1 MHFSLIDRTAWD
13 REEYF
18 QHYFST
24 VPCTYS
30 MTVTLDITGI
40 RAASRKLYP
49 ALLYALTKLV
59 NRHDEFRTAFNRSGE
74 LGIYGDII
82 PCYTVFHKDSE
93 TFSNIWTPFSE
104 DYAVFCRSDEQD
116 LARYGHIHSMMAKPD
131 MPENVFFVSMVP
143 WESFDGFHLN
153 LQKGF
158 ESLLPIFTFG
168 RFYQKEGRWLI
179 PLSVQVHHAVC
190 DGFHTCRFVSELREL
205 LAAGI

>member
-40 RAASRKLYP
+40 RAAGRKLYP

-74 LGIYGDII
+74 LGIYGDMI

-104 DYAVFCRSDEQD
+104 DYAVFCRSYEQD

-168 RFYQKEGRWLI
+168 RFYQK
-179 PLSVQVHHAVC
+179 
-190 DGFHTCRFVSELREL
+190 
-205 LAAGI
+205 AAG

>member
-74 LGIYGDII
+74 LGIYGDITPATRCSTRI
-82 PCYTVFHKDSE
+82 RKPSPISGHPFRRITRFFAGRMSR
-93 TFSNIWTPFSE
+93 IWRDTAIST
-104 DYAVFCRSDEQD
+104 A
-116 LARYGHIHSMMAKPD
+116 
-131 MPENVFFVSMVP
+131 
-143 WESFDGFHLN
+143 
-153 LQKGF
+153 
-158 ESLLPIFTFG
+158 
-168 RFYQKEGRWLI
+168 
-179 PLSVQVHHAVC
+179 
-190 DGFHTCRFVSELREL
+190 
-205 LAAGI
+205 

>member
-1 MHFSLIDRTAWD
+1 M
-13 REEYF
+13 
-18 QHYFST
+18 
-24 VPCTYS
+24 
-30 MTVTLDITGI
+30 
-40 RAASRKLYP
+40 
-49 ALLYALTKLV
+49 

-104 DYAVFCRSDEQD
+104 DYAVFCRSYEQD

>member
-40 RAASRKLYP
+40 RAAGRKLYP

-74 LGIYGDII
+74 LGIYGD
-82 PCYTVFHKDSE
+82 
-93 TFSNIWTPFSE
+93 
-104 DYAVFCRSDEQD
+104 
-116 LARYGHIHSMMAKPD
+116 M
-131 MPENVFFVSMVP
+131 
-143 WESFDGFHLN
+143 
-153 LQKGF
+153 
-158 ESLLPIFTFG
+158 
-168 RFYQKEGRWLI
+168 I
-179 PLSVQVHHAVC
+179 PLLHGIPQ
-190 DGFHTCRFVSELREL
+190 GFGNLLQYLDALFGGLRGFL
-205 LAAGI
+205 PVV

>member
-40 RAASRKLYP
+40 RAAGRKLYP

-93 TFSNIWTPFSE
+93 TFSNIWTPFS
-104 DYAVFCRSDEQD
+104 
-116 LARYGHIHSMMAKPD
+116 
-131 MPENVFFVSMVP
+131 
-143 WESFDGFHLN
+143 
-153 LQKGF
+153 
-158 ESLLPIFTFG
+158 
-168 RFYQKEGRWLI
+168 
-179 PLSVQVHHAVC
+179 
-190 DGFHTCRFVSELREL
+190 
-205 LAAGI
+205 

>member
-18 QHYFST
+18 RHYFST

-40 RAASRKLYP
+40 RAAGRKLY
-49 ALLYALTKLV
+49 
-59 NRHDEFRTAFNRSGE
+59 RSGE

-104 DYAVFCRSDEQD
+104 DYAVFCRSYEQD